1 MSGLVGFITFPEGYK
16 CTLFAPIPVKNPK
29 ARSALGPKDLT
40 HDVGKNYLYFK
51 YTMVYICDVSV
62 SLKFDIYVIM
72 PSINDLFVD
81 LRSNIENLFFDL
93 RHFP

>member
-1 MSGLVGFITFPEGYK
+1 MMSGLVGFITFPEGYK
-16 CTLFAPIPVKNPK
+16 CTLFAPIPVKNSK

-62 SLKFDIYVIM
+62 SLNSISMLSCLLSMIYL
-72 PSINDLFVD
+72 SI
-81 LRSNIENLFFDL
+81 
-93 RHFP
+93 